1 MCQPKVLGFS
11 QLIKLS
17 ILTLFSVFS
26 SFQNITINTCFIK
39 IRLTRFKP
47 GSFGVGSDHC
57 ATPTTTCRFICSIWC
72 LASCLK
78 GLIAANAFTNQTSV
92 FLKKFKLHSRH
103 VTLLKRVSQ
112 YERVINKLSLQAFAN
127 IIWQCLSLAEKIVF
141 QMFKEMVKP
150 KLNAGRSPL
159 DPLLLWPI
167 GPEVLKK
174 TFFKGKFKA
183 CSMYL
188 HNLRSLQIDEFEGKL
203 FVEDD

>member
-1 MCQPKVLGFS
+1 MCQPKVPGFS

-17 ILTLFSVFS
+17 ILTQFSVFS

-103 VTLLKRVSQ
+103 VTLVKRVKVGCPMSSGCISNLQ
-112 YERVINKLSLQAFAN
+112 YIKNVYLQSGFLNYIQHDN
-127 IIWQCLSLAEKIVF
+127 I
-141 QMFKEMVKP
+141 P
-150 KLNAGRSPL
+150 G
-159 DPLLLWPI
+159 
-167 GPEVLKK
+167 
-174 TFFKGKFKA
+174 
-183 CSMYL
+183 
-188 HNLRSLQIDEFEGKL
+188 
-203 FVEDD
+203 